1 MELRDERLVIADH
14 AVVISRLQSPFTS
27 ASLRLYGEMATGRT
41 SDYTTMYGSR
51 NAVDENAKKTLLR
64 KFNYVLH
71 AVTVPGPDGGH
82 GFTAN
87 WVAQAAFEPPM
98 VSIMVENDSKAIG
111 LLRAAG
117 VFAVNVYAT
126 GQRELAGQLGR
137 RSKTHPDKFKGIPTE
152 PGLTGCPLLLDA
164 LGYLE
169 CRVTGELPA
178 GDHTLFLGEIL
189 AAGVRRDVE
198 PLTMAET
205 GFRYSG

>member
-1 MELRDERLVIADH
+1 MDAD
-14 AVVISRLQSPFTS
+14 
-27 ASLRLYGEMATGRT
+27 
-41 SDYTTMYGSR
+41 
-51 NAVDENAKKTLLR
+51 AKKAVLR

-71 AVTVPGPDGGH
+71 AVTVPSADGGH

-98 VSIMVENDSKAIG
+98 VSITVEATSKA
-111 LLRAAG
+111 LALVRAAG

-137 RSKTHPDKFKGIPTE
+137 RSATNPDKFRGVPTE
-152 PGLTGCPLLLDA
+152 PGVTGCPLLLDA

-178 GDHTLFLGEIL
+178 GDHVLFLGEIV
-189 AAGVRRDVE
+189 AAGLRRDVP

-205 GFRYSG
+205 GFRYYG